1 MEFMELA
8 FGKVVTVQP
17 FNRFTAQ
24 TSFPYQLDYGSLM
37 PYGNN
42 NH

>member
-24 TSFPYQLDYGSLM
+24 TSFLYELDCRLM
-37 PYGNN
+37 AHGNN